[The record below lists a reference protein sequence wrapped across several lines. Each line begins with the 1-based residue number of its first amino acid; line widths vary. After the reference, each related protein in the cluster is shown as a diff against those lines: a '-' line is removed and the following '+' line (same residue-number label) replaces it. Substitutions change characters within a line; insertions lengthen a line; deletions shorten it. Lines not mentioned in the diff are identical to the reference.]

1 MSKLLPLTLLLIT
14 LLALTACKTWYKPG
28 ADEEVLAAD
37 QQHCESETRASTGRI
52 FLECMKRAG
61 WHHTDMSAAGSDS
74 EPVAPPVVEVETD
87 TRGST
92 QPRQLGGWVQFGA
105 DTEQLEDA
113 REQCGEADV
122 SSESFNEC
130 MQRKGWH
137 QLRIRISVEE
147 PGELD

>member
-1 MSKLLPLTLLLIT
+1 MSKLLPLTILLIT
-14 LLALTACKTWYKPG
+14 LLSLVACKTWYKPG
-28 ADEEVLAAD
+28 ADEEVLTTD
-37 QQHCESETRASTGRI
+37 QQHCES
-52 FLECMKRAG
+52 
-61 WHHTDMSAAGSDS
+61 
-74 EPVAPPVVEVETD
+74 D

-92 QPRQLGGWVQFGA
+92 QPRQLGGWAQFGA

-130 MQRKGWH
+130 MESKGWH